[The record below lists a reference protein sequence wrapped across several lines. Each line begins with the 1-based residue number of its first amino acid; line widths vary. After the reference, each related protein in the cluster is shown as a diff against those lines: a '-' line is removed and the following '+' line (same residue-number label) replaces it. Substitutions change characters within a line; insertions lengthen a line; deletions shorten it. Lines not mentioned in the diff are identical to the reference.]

1 MRLGVIG
8 LGLLGGSL
16 ALDLRAKSIVTSI
29 VGFDSNE
36 ANGKRAIE
44 LGLVDEIL
52 PIEELI
58 NTTDLIALAVPVDA
72 MVQLLPFVLDRI
84 DKQTVFD
91 VASTKGAL
99 VASVENHS
107 KRGQYVA
114 THPMAGTEFS
124 GPDSAIRGMFDF
136 KSVIICDWE
145 DSDERSLVIIEKL
158 YKLLNMELIYMD
170 SYVHDNQVAY
180 VSHLS
185 HISSFALALTV
196 LNKEKRDKHVF
207 ELASGGFDS
216 TVRLAKSSPDM
227 WTPIFIQNK
236 KNILKVL
243 NRYIDTLEDF
253 RNHLIEENSEGVYGL
268 LEEANNIKSVLDKNN
283 YINKKRERLKNQK

>member
-16 ALDLRAKSIVTSI
+16 ALDLRERAIVTSI
-29 VGFDSNE
+29 VGFDSSE
-36 ANGKRAIE
+36 ANASRAIE

-58 NTTDLIALAVPVDA
+58 ANSELIALAVPVDA
-72 MVQLLPFVLDRI
+72 MVELLPFVLDRI
-84 DKQTVFD
+84 DEQIVFD

-99 VASVENHS
+99 VSSVASHP

-124 GPDSAIRGMFDF
+124 GPEAAIKGMFDF

-145 DSDERSLVIIEKL
+145 DSNEPNLVMIEKL
-158 YKLLNMELIYMD
+158 YKSLNMEIIYMD

-216 TVRLAKSSPDM
+216 TVRLAKSSPDT

-236 KNILKVL
+236 KNILSVM
-243 NRYIDTLEDF
+243 NRYIDTLEHF
-253 RNHLIEENSEGVYGL
+253 RNCLIEENSTEVYRF

-283 YINKKRERLKNQK
+283 HINKKRERLKN